1 MYSSLKALCGRY
13 EFSKYRMK
21 KILDALPLRH
31 NEHFIIVAG
40 EHRYDSNKL
49 HHLLT
54 ENRQDEKHDEILSRL
69 LV

>member
-1 MYSSLKALCGRY
+1 
-13 EFSKYRMK
+13 MK